1 MDFDFSQEQRLLQ
14 ETARSFFKSEC
25 PIPRVR
31 ALMAGPTSCDDR
43 LWSALAEQGWT
54 GMTLPEDV
62 GGLALDLVDLCVVAE
77 EMGRACLPGPF
88 FSNFWASALL
98 EVAGTAAQRKPVLEA
113 IAAGEKRATVC
124 WLEPAADWKPE
135 SIALTAAP
143 DGDGVRLTGRK
154 VFVTDAAA
162 ADLLLTVV
170 RHSKGFA
177 VALVP
182 ASAKGVTIRDLASMD
197 ETRKLADVHFEGVS
211 VKASDLLAV
220 ASADDLERANDQA
233 TVVLCA
239 ELVGVMQLLMEM
251 SIEYAKSR
259 QQFDKPIGSFQGVQ
273 HQCADMLLY
282 TESARSAAF
291 YAAWALGTRDASAS
305 QAAAIA
311 KAYCSEAGRLVGN
324 HACQVHGGIGFTWEH
339 DLHLYY
345 KRTKLAEVLL
355 GSPTYHRE
363 RVADMILASK

>member
-14 ETARSFFKSEC
+14 ETARSFFTQEC
-25 PIPRVR
+25 STKRVR
-31 ALMAGPTSCDDR
+31 ELMATPTSSDDK
-43 LWSALAEQGWT
+43 LWSALTEQGWT
-54 GMTLPEDV
+54 GMTLSEEV
-62 GGLALDLVDLCVVAE
+62 GGLGFGLVDLCVVAE

-88 FSNFWASALL
+88 FSTYWAAALL
-98 EVAGTAAQRKPVLEA
+98 ENAGTPAQRKPLLEA
-113 IAAGEKRATVC
+113 IASGDKKSTVA
-124 WLEPAADWKPE
+124 WLEHGTDWKPE
-135 SIALTAAP
+135 SIAMTATT
-143 DGDGVRLTGRK
+143 DGDNVRLTGRK
-154 VFVTDAAA
+154 VFVTDAAS
-162 ADLLLTVV
+162 ADVILVVV
-170 RHSKGFA
+170 RQGKSWA
-177 VALVP
+177 VAPVP
-182 ASAKGVTIRDLASMD
+182 SNAKGIAIRDLVSMD
-197 ETRKLADVHFEGVS
+197 ETRKLSDVTLEGVTIKES
-211 VKASDLLAV
+211 QLLAV
-220 ASADDLERANDQA
+220 AKADDLQRANDIA
-233 TVVLCA
+233 SVVLCA

-282 TESARSAAF
+282 TESSRSAAY

-355 GSPTYHRE
+355 GPPTFHRE
-363 RVADMILASK
+363 RIAAMILDS